1 MCDNFCHRYISCLKG
16 KMPIDLVID
25 ERDGSSKSDHE
36 ELSGSSTNLADH
48 VSPSDFFVAL
58 SETFNLLRGPVPGFG
73 VCGCCLLVLFPP
85 LVSSDP
91 TFRLSLSVCK
101 VVRTRNFPSVPN
113 REFAVV
119 GKVCWSGRPGEAA
132 KCSVWC
138 SVLFV
143 PLCQLCSRCSNTGK
157 QKKVRE
163 KVCCSPP
170 PSPLAGMTSDE
181 NYWQYYIA
189 LKKGVSI

>member
-1 MCDNFCHRYISCLKG
+1 
-16 KMPIDLVID
+16 MPIDLVIV

-157 QKKVRE
+157 QRRKLGRKFAALL
-163 KVCCSPP
+163 PP
-170 PSPLAGMTSDE
+170 PLWRG
-181 NYWQYYIA
+181 
-189 LKKGVSI
+189 